1 MQGKKRKQMK
11 RILTFIAVLACTF
24 ANAQNINDVLRFSN
38 ENIQG
43 TARFQAMGGAFGA
56 LGGDLSSLNVNPAG
70 SAVFNFSQ
78 FTLTGANFNRN
89 NEAAFGNSLTETNIN
104 SLELN
109 QLGGVFVFKSTESAW
124 KKLALAFN
132 YDMVQNFDNEFSV
145 SGNTTQGIDNYFLN
159 FAQGQALGPLR
170 VQEGEFIEDA
180 YLDIGSNIGFGA
192 QQAFL
197 GFQAGIIEPTVDD
210 DENTAYVS
218 NATYDGVNQNYL
230 QSTTGYNSKLTANFA
245 GQYQEN
251 LYIGASVNF
260 HNVFYERL
268 TLLDENGYDQES
280 LVQSTAFDN
289 LLRTEGYGFSFSVG
303 AIAKLND
310 NIRIGGSYQSPTW
323 YELTDDISQRV
334 NSTLAE
340 PDIDFINFRI
350 VNLFE
355 EYRIRTPEKLT
366 GSLAVVFGK
375 DGLLS
380 FDYSYQDMSQA
391 ELRPTT
397 DPNFSAENDFIANQ
411 LGVVNTYRFGGEYR
425 IDDVSLRAGYRYEES
440 PYEEGDL
447 IGDLTGYSG
456 GIGYNFGGS
465 RLDLAVNRTEQ
476 DVNTLLFDSGIDSS
490 TMINRTNTNVT
501 LGFTLKF

>member
-1 MQGKKRKQMK
+1 MK
-11 RILTFIAVLACTF
+11 RISTFIMVLACTF
-24 ANAQNINDVLRFSN
+24 VSAQNINDVLRYST

-43 TARFQAMGGAFGA
+43 TARFQSMSGAFGA

-70 SAVFNFSQ
+70 SAVFNHSQ
-78 FTLTGANFNRN
+78 FTVSGSNYNRSN
-89 NEAAFGNSLTETNIN
+89 DAFFGNSFRNTDIN

-109 QLGGVFVFKSTESAW
+109 QVGGVFVFKSSDSPW

-132 YDMVQNFDNEFSV
+132 YDLVQNFDDEFVV

-170 VQEGEFIEDA
+170 VQQGEFIEDA

-197 GFQAGIIEPTVDD
+197 GFQAGIIEPTA
-210 DENTAYVS
+210 DEDTNTSYFS
-218 NATYDGVNQNYL
+218 NAQYSNVNQEYL
-230 QSTTGYNSKLTANFA
+230 QSTTGYNSKFTVNFA

-251 LYIGASVNF
+251 LYLGASLNF
-260 HNVFYERL
+260 HTVLYDRL
-268 TLLDENGYDQES
+268 TLLDENGYDADS
-280 LVQSTAFDN
+280 PVQFTTFDN
-289 LLRTEGYGFSFSVG
+289 LLHTEGYGFSFSLG
-303 AIAKLND
+303 GIAKLND
-310 NIRIGGSYQSPTW
+310 NIRVGGSYQSPTW
-323 YELTDDISQRV
+323 YELTDDTSQRI

-340 PDIDFINFRI
+340 QDIDFINFSI

-355 EYRIRTPEKLT
+355 EYRIKTPSKLT
-366 GSLAVVFGK
+366 GSVAVVFGK

-380 FDYSYQDMSQA
+380 FDYGYQDMSQA

-397 DPNFSAENDFIANQ
+397 DPNFVSENDFIAAQ
-411 LGVVNTYRFGGEYR
+411 LGVVNTYRLGGEYR
-425 IDDVSLRAGYRYEES
+425 IDEVSLRAGYRYESS
-440 PYEEGDL
+440 PYENGDVVGDL
-447 IGDLTGYSG
+447 NGYSG

-476 DVNTLLFDSGIDSS
+476 DISTLLFDSGINSS
-490 TMINRTNTNVT
+490 AMINRINTNVT
-501 LGFTLKF
+501 LGYTLKF